1 MAANSIRVHTP
12 AFYRGLPVTVVGRVD
27 EVLLAVAAY
36 ATPFELAVGVIASE
50 DHGAGERYRVT
61 GHDRA
66 VATLDA
72 ATGLAAHLR
81 EQRDRGE
88 R

>member
-1 MAANSIRVHTP
+1 MAANSIRVHAP

-36 ATPFELAVGVIASE
+36 ATPFEPVGVIASE

-66 VATLDA
+66 VATLDVA
-72 ATGLAAHLR
+72 AGLAAHLR

>member
-1 MAANSIRVHTP
+1 
-12 AFYRGLPVTVVGRVD
+12 
-27 EVLLAVAAY
+27 VLLAVAAY

-50 DHGAGERYRVT
+50 DHGAGEHYRVT

-66 VATLDA
+66 RATLDVPA
-72 ATGLAAHLR
+72 GLAAHPR